1 MTVSAGNRAVP
12 IIVPWH
18 VGDPPQP
25 VPASPARLMDPCAM
39 AACCPP
45 ELFLRL
51 KASWDRARWRQAGA
65 APLPFCPDY
74 VIGDHAWPHSG
85 AEQRTAVLGS
95 LHRVSP
101 TLDIIYDPATSVR
114 GAPAY
119 HLYTR
124 YRGGYRGSDLLVY
137 EYSLQHD
144 FGAPWP
150 RGVPLVPTL
159 DLIPRIAATLKRN
172 MYRGSDA
179 DIHKQV
185 MADKLKG
192 TWSGQVAVARRD
204 AALSQFTYTDIMRP
218 MLQRKR
224 VQAQVP
230 GLKSSAGD

>member
-1 MTVSAGNRAVP
+1 MAASAGNRAVP

-18 VGDPPQP
+18 AGDPPQP
-25 VPASPARLMDPCAM
+25 VPASPARLTDPRAM
-39 AACCPP
+39 AARCPP

-74 VIGDHAWPHSG
+74 VIGDHSWPHADPAHR
-85 AEQRTAVLGS
+85 AEILRS

-124 YRGGYRGSDLLVY
+124 YSGGYRGSDLLVY
-137 EYSLQHD
+137 EYSLQRD

-150 RGVPLVPTL
+150 AGVPLVPTL

-172 MYRGSDA
+172 MYRGSA
-179 DIHKQV
+179 EDIHKQV
-185 MADKLKG
+185 MADKLKNA
-192 TWSGQVAVARRD
+192 WVGQVAVARRD

-224 VQAQVP
+224 VQAQVS
-230 GLKSSAGD
+230 GLRG